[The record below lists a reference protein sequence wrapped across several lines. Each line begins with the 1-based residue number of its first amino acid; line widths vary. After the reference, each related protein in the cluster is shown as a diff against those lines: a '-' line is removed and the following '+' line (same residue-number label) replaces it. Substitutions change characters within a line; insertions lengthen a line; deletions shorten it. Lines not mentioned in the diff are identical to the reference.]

1 MTTTVIVIYTVLAL
15 TFIYDGYA
23 LMRKGY
29 LTTIS
34 WTLYSASKKWL
45 IIPFLFGILA
55 GHLWFPIFG
64 PDGENVPCSGDKP
77 KVEALK

>member
-1 MTTTVIVIYTVLAL
+1 VTTTTIVIYAILAI

-23 LMRKGY
+23 LHKGY
-29 LTTIS
+29 LNTIS
-34 WTLYSASKKWL
+34 WTLYSSSKKWP
-45 IIPFLFGILA
+45 IVAFLFGLLA
-55 GHLWFPIFG
+55 GHLFFPIFG